1 MCAFCFSLP
10 MSMHSW
16 EITKISVLHGSKDRL
31 IGLLSSPNCPVIL
44 PCEEE
49 MKKQR
54 WPGGVCLYFRIS
66 AVASAPPPPLP
77 TPPTPLAVSVT
88 QSESQVRTLYC
99 GVSQTR
105 HGRGPERTVGRRN
118 SPLTKSG
125 AHDSFI
131 TSLAVSKVST
141 ACLWSDNLHIE
152 GVLEFLLSIKMLN
165 GKWFL

>member
-1 MCAFCFSLP
+1 MR
-10 MSMHSW
+10 SW
-16 EITKISVLHGSKDRL
+16 EITKSSVLRGSKDRL
-31 IGLLSSPNCPVIL
+31 IGLLSSLNCPVIL

-66 AVASAPPPPLP
+66 AVASVPSHPPPLP
-77 TPPTPLAVSVT
+77 STPTPPPAVSVT
-88 QSESQVRTLYC
+88 QSESQVRTLSC